1 MKVVVKTN
9 FRLSAMGKDDMVE
22 VDLAA
27 PVLKSVLEHI
37 SVEYQKGRPVINPV
51 THEVDPEEYTVLLNG
66 SAYQF
71 LPQRL
76 LTPLSEGDEVRLYRW
91 FELLGGG

>member
-9 FRLSAMGKDDMVE
+9 FRLSAMGKDDTVE
-22 VDLAA
+22 VDLPA
-27 PVLKSVLEHI
+27 PILKSVLEYI
-37 SVEYQKGRPVINPV
+37 SVEYQKGRPIINSV
-51 THEVDPEEYTVLLNG
+51 TNEVDPEEYTVLLNG

-71 LPQRL
+71 LPQKL
-76 LTPLSEGDEVRLYRW
+76 LTPLAEGDEVQLYRW